1 MKTTKHIATIILVI
15 LLGVIAYGLF
25 RTGGSMTTSQITAR
39 VDQSQATHG
48 PSIDQSSLYTAR
60 KLAEMPTSEDELPLA
75 QEALRLGDREMDLAF
90 AAAVSDAQQHPAVLS
105 TEAKQTQARLHNAE
119 KSLEQD
125 KARVELLTTAL
136 AKAMGVKKDSLD
148 DQLQQ
153 AKVQAELDQD
163 EVDNARQEL
172 NDAGGEAQSRIE
184 DLVKEHESASSVAD
198 TTKVNTSTPPD
209 SHGLVHH
216 YLRWSELHDK
226 RRNRQ
231 QPRSQQSAPP
241 SNRTSRP
248 RHKQFRIKSRE
259 DLRLPPMTNLLV
271 LRPKVRPIWSTL
283 QNVDRPR

>member
-172 NDAGGEAQSRIE
+172 NDAGGEAQSRIGTW
-184 DLVKEHESASSVAD
+184 SRS
-198 TTKVNTSTPPD
+198 TSLHRVSRTPRK
-209 SHGLVHH
+209 L
-216 YLRWSELHDK
+216 
-226 RRNRQ
+226 
-231 QPRSQQSAPP
+231 
-241 SNRTSRP
+241 T
-248 RHKQFRIKSRE
+248 
-259 DLRLPPMTNLLV
+259 LL
-271 LRPKVRPIWSTL
+271 LRPIHT
-283 QNVDRPR
+283 D